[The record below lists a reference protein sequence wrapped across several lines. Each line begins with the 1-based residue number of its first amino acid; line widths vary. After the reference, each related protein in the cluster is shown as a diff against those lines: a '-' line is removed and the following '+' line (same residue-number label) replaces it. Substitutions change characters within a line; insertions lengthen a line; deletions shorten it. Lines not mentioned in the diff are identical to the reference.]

1 MWKQVCFQNHIL
13 DDTLDNYTSDGD
25 SDIND
30 GNDDDN
36 DNHDSDDNND
46 YK

>member
-30 GNDDDN
+30 GNDDN